1 MGNSIPQP
9 GHFILVGMKLFCNL
23 VIDTETFSGL
33 TQIGMVRQLQYN
45 KQDPPKFEKK
55 IPERSLLY
63 FTYSNS
69 HCMQKISPF
78 IWFDNNAEEAMN
90 FYISVFKDS
99 KVIQVANNPP
109 GAPGPEGS
117 LLVASIELEGQEIIL
132 MNGGPGHPLTDA
144 ISLTINCISQEEVD
158 YYWTRLLEGGGTEI
172 ACGWLKD
179 RFGLSWQITPTI
191 LPKLLGDTD
200 RDKAARVMQAMM
212 KMVKLDIPAIEA
224 AAEAG

>member
-1 MGNSIPQP
+1 
-9 GHFILVGMKLFCNL
+9 
-23 VIDTETFSGL
+23 
-33 TQIGMVRQLQYN
+33 
-45 KQDPPKFEKK
+45 
-55 IPERSLLY
+55 
-63 FTYSNS
+63 
-69 HCMQKISPF
+69 MQKISPF

-90 FYISVFKDS
+90 FYISIFKDS
-99 KVIQVANNPP
+99 RIIQVANNPLST
-109 GAPGPEGS
+109 PGPEGS

-158 YYWTRLLEGGGTEI
+158 YYWTRLLEDGGTEI

-179 RFGLSWQITPTI
+179 RFGLYWQVTPTI

-200 RDKAARVMQAMM
+200 RAKAARVMQAMM
-212 KMVKLDIPAIEA
+212 KMVKLDIAAIEA